1 MSQAPS
7 DGMSLLDPWGFWKTA
22 RDANLEAWSK
32 FMIDLVNSDEY
43 AQATGVALE
52 QALATSQPLRDAM
65 ERSMT
70 QTLSLL
76 NMPSR
81 AEVVSLAERLVNVE
95 MRLDDLDAK
104 VSAVQSSLQKAI
116 KETVREVIPAQASQ
130 LKSVTGQIAALET
143 RLDALK
149 SLETQI
155 AQLNSTIGGLRAGG
169 TKSEPLELH
178 EPVVKHEVRTRAKPE
193 PAPEVQPKPARTTA
207 PSREPVTKNG
217 SRAKHPQAGTAE
229 AK

>member
-1 MSQAPS
+1 
-7 DGMSLLDPWGFWKTA
+7 MSLLDPWGFWKTA

-104 VSAVQSSLQKAI
+104 VSAVQSSLQRAI

-130 LKSVTGQIAALET
+130 LKNVTGQIAALET

-149 SLETQI
+149 NLETQL
-155 AQLNSTIGGLRAGG
+155 AQLNSTLGGLRADD
-169 TKSEPLELH
+169 TKSELLEPH
-178 EPVVKHEVRTRAKPE
+178 EPVVKHEVRTGAKSE
-193 PAPEVQPKPARTTA
+193 PAHEAQPKPARTTV

-217 SRAKHPQAGTAE
+217 SRAKHLQAGTGE